1 MLDARCWILDI
12 GCWRPRLARASTP
25 RDRRIRA
32 DRQRQRWHRAT
43 RTLHPASSIQHPESR
58 IQYRASSIEHPVS
71 SIEHPEPRIEH
82 PASSIQYPVSSIQN
96 SASSIEHPA
105 SSIEHPVSSIVNPAS
120 RTSSSKSS
128 PRLLYTGIR
137 RTFIPY
143 FTVTITAVQRQY
155 QVASLSGT
163 NETGS
168 EQNRLAR
175 QNVQLMRLFV
185 H

>member
-1 MLDARCWILDI
+1 MLDAGFWMLDTTYWMRDSGCWMLDAGYWILDAGGPASQGRARRETEGFAQTGSVRDGI
-12 GCWRPRLARASTP
+12 ERPELC
-25 RDRRIRA
+25 I
-32 DRQRQRWHRAT
+32 QHR
-43 RTLHPASSIQHPESR
+43 ASSIQNP
-58 IQYRASSIEHPVS
+58 ASS
-71 SIEHPEPRIEH
+71 IEH